1 MQVSLKQKVKIVKI
15 WATTYFIWQII
26 AYTKIQHYFIVLQLI
41 FFSLEQ
47 PKFSPKTF
55 KVNKVTLAYTDL
67 MESKCWKHI
76 FNQNSMYQ
84 RF

>member
-15 WATTYFIWQII
+15 WATTYFIRQII
-26 AYTKIQHYFIVLQLI
+26 AYTKIQHLLCYSWS

-55 KVNKVTLAYTDL
+55 KVNKVTLAFTDL